1 MPRAYLWKHR
11 CLHPCAPAVKFLF
24 RSILGVARMD
34 VSIAAFIL
42 IVLAGGFLL
51 AWVLRGRDVA
61 RLGAERADLADR
73 LTRSE
78 EMRNAALRDL
88 AVEKERADQ
97 AAALREQVVQLTAE
111 RDRAQGELLTLRADH
126 KARTESFEAQIIALQ
141 QVREQMSAQFA
152 EVSNKLLNDA
162 QKTFL
167 DRADQRLAQAQEK
180 NESQIKALLT
190 PVETT
195 LKRYEEGLGRVE
207 KERAESYAG
216 LREQVEQMR
225 LGNSE
230 ARVETARL
238 VNALRSSPKA
248 RGRWGEQQLRNVL
261 EMAGLSSFVDF
272 KTEVSVDT
280 DDGRLRP
287 DAIVRLPGGRQLVID
302 AKCSFNAYVDA
313 SNAVDETMRLA
324 YLKAH
329 AGAIRTH
336 AQQLG
341 AKDYWTRFGDT
352 ADFVIMFIPG
362 EHFLSAALEQDDNL
376 WEWAFERKVLLATP
390 TNLVAIAKTVANVWR
405 QEKLAHDAQ
414 EIGALGKEMFERLA
428 VAAGH
433 LRKVG
438 GGLNN
443 AVTHYNSFV
452 ASFETRVLVTGRKF
466 RELNVDTGGKEIDV
480 VEAVDLMARLP
491 EPLVALPAGEGEAVR
506 DAAE

>member
-1 MPRAYLWKHR
+1 MRVDAM
-11 CLHPCAPAVKFLF
+11 
-24 RSILGVARMD
+24 SG
-34 VSIAAFIL
+34 AFIL
-42 IVLAGGFLL
+42 IALAGGFLL
-51 AWVLRGRDVA
+51 AWVLRGRDAA
-61 RLGAERADLADR
+61 RLGGERAELGDR
-73 LTRSE
+73 LARSE
-78 EMRNAALRDL
+78 DMRNAALRDL

-97 AAALREQVVQLTAE
+97 AGTLREQVGQLTAE
-111 RDRAQGELLTLRADH
+111 RDQAERELLAMRADH
-126 KARTESFEAQIIALQ
+126 KARTESFEAQIAALTQ
-141 QVREQMSAQFA
+141 AREQMSAQFS
-152 EVSNKLLNDA
+152 EIGGKLLGEA
-162 QKTFL
+162 QRAFL

-180 NESQIKALLT
+180 SESQIKALLT

-230 ARVETARL
+230 ARQETARL
-238 VNALRSSPKA
+238 VNALRASPKA

-280 DDGRLRP
+280 EDGRLRP

-302 AKCSFNAYVDA
+302 AKCSFNAYTDA
-313 SNAVDETMRLA
+313 SNEVDDALRTA
-324 YLKAH
+324 HLKAH

-341 AKDYWTRFGDT
+341 AKDYWTRFGDA

-376 WEWAFERKVLLATP
+376 WEWAFERRVLLATP

-405 QEKLAHDAQ
+405 QEKMAEEAQ
-414 EIGALGKEMFERLA
+414 QIGALGKEMYERLA

-438 GGLNN
+438 GGLNS
-443 AVTHYNSFV
+443 AVSNYNNFV
-452 ASFETRVLVTGRKF
+452 ASFDSRVVVTARKF
-466 RELNVDTGGKEIDV
+466 RDLNIDTGGKDIDG
-480 VEAVDLMARLP
+480 VEAVDLMARMP
-491 EPLVALPAGEGEAVR
+491 EPLAALPGGEGDTSTVR
-506 DAAE
+506 HEDIELQ

>member
-1 MPRAYLWKHR
+1 
-11 CLHPCAPAVKFLF
+11 
-24 RSILGVARMD
+24 MD
-34 VSIAAFIL
+34 AIGAAFIL
-42 IVLAGGFLL
+42 IALGAGFVLA
-51 AWVLRGRDVA
+51 WTLRGRDVA
-61 RLGAERADLADR
+61 RLGAERADLGDR

-78 EMRNAALRDL
+78 AMRNEALLGL

-97 AAALREQVVQLTAE
+97 AAGLKSQLDQTMAE
-111 RDRAQGELLTLRADH
+111 RDAAQDELLTLRADH
-126 KARTESFEAQIIALQ
+126 RARMESFEAQIAALIQ
-141 QVREQMSAQFA
+141 AREQMSAQFA
-152 EVSNKLLNDA
+152 EISNKLLNEA

-180 NESQIKALLT
+180 SESQIKALLT

-207 KERAESYAG
+207 KDRIDTYAE
-216 LREQVEQMR
+216 LRTQVEQMR

-248 RGRWGEQQLRNVL
+248 RGRWGEQQLQNVL
-261 EMAGLSSFVDF
+261 EMAGLSSYVDYR
-272 KTEVSVDT
+272 TEVSVDT
-280 DDGRLRP
+280 EDGRLRP

-302 AKCSFNAYVDA
+302 AKCSLNAYLEA
-313 SNAVDETMRLA
+313 SEAEDEVQRSGF
-324 YLKAH
+324 LKAH

-341 AKDYWTRFGDT
+341 AKDYWTRFGDA
-352 ADFVIMFIPG
+352 ADFVVMFIPG
-362 EHFLSAALEQDDNL
+362 EHFLAAALEQDDAL

-390 TNLVAIAKTVANVWR
+390 TNLVAIAKTVATVWR
-405 QEKLAHDAQ
+405 QEKLAQDAQ
-414 EIGALGKEMFERLA
+414 EIGVLGKEMYERLS

-443 AVTHYNSFV
+443 AVAHYNSFV

-466 RELNVDTGGKEIDV
+466 RELNVDTGGKEIDAV
-480 VEAVDLMARLP
+480 DAVDLMARLP
-491 EPLVALPAGEGEAVR
+491 EPQTALPGGAGEAAR
-506 DAAE
+506 DAAA